1 MSSLGALVQAKIEI
15 EHSPDNQPLNPL
27 FYSLADSNQ
36 SLAIHRT
43 SRLLFVLL
51 GISLVAM
58 VFGATVFFFQRMYVS
73 LEKEDASLSNLVD
86 PYSRRH
92 SYSKLLKTPRTLQ
105 QTTDE
110 EIINDPSIVTRR
122 Q

>member
-1 MSSLGALVQAKIEI
+1 MSSLEALVQAKIEI

-27 FYSLADSNQ
+27 FYSLTDSNQ

-58 VFGATVFFFQRMYVS
+58 VFGATVFFFQRMYVLVKKDDS
-73 LEKEDASLSNLVD
+73 SLSNLVD
-86 PYSRRH
+86 HCSRRH

-105 QTTDE
+105 QPTDE
-110 EIINDPSIVTRR
+110 QIIDDPSIAAL
-122 Q
+122 QL